1 VVVLCNAIWQWK
13 RHLMD
18 HVENITTAY
27 AALVV
32 GDVGPLVRL
41 MDSDIEWRGVPH
53 RHYLRNHVPS

>member
-1 VVVLCNAIWQWK
+1 
-13 RHLMD
+13 MD